1 LGDNKTGISEGIL
14 LMTEDEEGTAF
25 DYRDDFGKEW
35 KRTKKQV
42 EKETQEK
49 LEDEKSY

>member
-1 LGDNKTGISEGIL
+1 
-14 LMTEDEEGTAF
+14 MTEDEEGTAF
-25 DYRDDFGKEW
+25 DYHDDFGKER

-49 LEDEKSY
+49 LEDEKAY